1 MKRILILSFL
11 FAGLL
16 GPSSVSAFD
25 LDSLLVESVGGKVGA
40 EKLKSLTSWEMRG
53 RAKFGGMTGTFV
65 RCFVRPDKYY
75 MKITL
80 PELNLEQAFDG
91 ETAWQTD
98 LNGRVS
104 ELKGYLR
111 DEMIQDI
118 YMLSFDY
125 LFSDSLEKMASYLGI
140 KEINGKVY
148 HEVAFFP
155 FGSDTVLTY
164 YDTATGLESY
174 SVAGID
180 QLASHMYQGDYRSVS
195 GLLIPYHMR
204 NEVPAT
210 NFEAEFF
217 TASVK
222 LDAEIDMTIFAAPEN
237 VLSDYLFPP
246 DSDKVT
252 LEVSYYNG
260 HISIP
265 VVVNGQKKLMMFLDT
280 GASSNVLNLSAVS
293 DLELPRVGTMSAL
306 GVGGAEEMVL
316 VQTDSIQI
324 GALTL
329 YNQVAAAMDLDA
341 AFQPSGSG
349 RFGGLLGQDFWS
361 RFPVLVD
368 YYYSKITVFNP
379 DKFTPPP
386 GGVEV
391 PFHLSMLVPTIRGEV
406 EGVEGDF
413 IVDLGNASGLLLNKH
428 FVDDNNLESTLS
440 LSLYSK
446 RAFGGIGGMVIGRNA
461 YTSIFKMGDVEL
473 KSLLVFIPDTA
484 VGMMGSE
491 AVAGNIGN
499 RVLEKF
505 RVLFDYHRCR
515 MIFYR
520 Y

>member
-1 MKRILILSFL
+1 MKRLLLLSC
-11 FAGLL
+11 FAVAISCHL
-16 GPSSVSAFD
+16 PANAFD
-25 LDSLLVESVGGKVGA
+25 LDSLLIESVGGKIAA
-40 EKLKSLTSWEMRG
+40 EKLRNLKSWEMRG
-53 RAKFGGMTGTFV
+53 RAKFGGMTGTFE
-65 RCFVRPDKYY
+65 RRFVRPDKYY

-80 PELNLEQAFDG
+80 PKLDLIQAFDG

-125 LFSDSLEKMASYLGI
+125 MFTDTLEKLATYLGT
-140 KEINGKVY
+140 KEIDGKVY

-155 FGSDTVLTY
+155 FGDDTVMSY
-164 YDTATGLESY
+164 YDTATGLERY
-174 SVAGID
+174 STTGID
-180 QLASHMYQGDYRSVS
+180 QLASHMYQDDYRSVS
-195 GLLIPYHMR
+195 GLLIPYHVR

-217 TASVK
+217 TANVE
-222 LDAEIDMTIFAAPEN
+222 LDADIDMTIFAPPEN

-246 DSDKVT
+246 DSDQVT
-252 LEVSYYNG
+252 LAVSYKDG
-260 HISIP
+260 HIRIP
-265 VVVNGQKKLMMFLDT
+265 VVVNGKMKLMMLLDT
-280 GASSNVLNLSAVS
+280 GASANVLNLTAVT
-293 DLELPRVGTMSAL
+293 DLNLPKVGTMSAL
-306 GVGGAEEMVL
+306 GVGGAEEMIL

-329 YNQVAAAMDLDA
+329 YNQVAAAMDLDI
-341 AFQPSGSG
+341 AFQPIGSE

-361 RFPVLVD
+361 RFPILVD
-368 YYYSKITVFNP
+368 YYHSKITVFNP
-379 DKFTPPP
+379 DNFTPPP

-391 PFHLSMLVPTIRGEV
+391 PFHLSMLVPTIRCEV
-406 EGVEGDF
+406 EGAPGDF
-413 IVDLGNASGLLLNKH
+413 IVDIGNASGLLLNKH
-428 FVDDNNLESTLS
+428 FVDDNNLEETLS

-446 RAFGGIGGMVIGRNA
+446 RAFGGVGGIVIGRNA
-461 YTSIFKMGDVEL
+461 YTSVFRMGDVEL

-491 AVAGNIGN
+491 AMAGNIGN

-505 RVLFDYHRCR
+505 RVLFDYHKCR